1 MAMVP
6 GMAGRSERRTLGDHE
21 DPRLAKLAFNAGN
34 LTALDLL
41 NAGSGQ
47 WQVRTVKRGWA
58 TLAPALQAALTQAM
72 SQIEDRVEILI
83 DPDTRTWVR
92 DVHHVDA
99 ATRARCQ
106 VYEAFPI
113 DRKMGKVGGEAP
125 RALRWR
131 AGAEPIKS
139 H

>member
-1 MAMVP
+1 
-6 GMAGRSERRTLGDHE
+6 MAGRSERRTLGDRE

-34 LTALDLL
+34 LSALDLL

-99 ATRARCQ
+99 
-106 VYEAFPI
+106 VPF
-113 DRKMGKVGGEAP
+113 
-125 RALRWR
+125 
-131 AGAEPIKS
+131 
-139 H
+139 